1 MSRWPGSTAPPAR
14 CAIGSPRSATCAPD
28 HGRCGSSSCT
38 RAISATPAH
47 FTNRSAWSDCAIDA
61 GPEGRRAVTNETAR
75 AVATGDFA
83 MFHRLLAGAALG
95 ALLTACTTTSEEGAI
110 SSAAVTMPQATG
122 VFAQESTL
130 PFQTVDFA
138 SIQDSDYVPGFEQAM
153 AIHRAE
159 IAAIVANPEEPN
171 FDNTIVALERSGR
184 MLGRVLTA
192 FSTVTGAHTNDT
204 LDAIDAEMSPKL
216 TAHFDAISLDP
227 ALFSR
232 VKAVYDNRAA
242 MSLTPEDAWLLEDTY
257 ENMVHAGA
265 LLTDAQKEEVKATN
279 SRLSE
284 VTTQFSQ
291 KLVEATNANALV
303 VADAAALAGLS
314 EPELAA
320 ARNAAADRG
329 LAGQYLIPLQNTT
342 QQPAL
347 ATLTDRAT
355 RQALFEKS
363 VHRADQG
370 GPNDTRALLAEI
382 VQLRA
387 RKAALFGEPDW
398 ASYTMYDRMAQDP
411 KTALDFM
418 RQMVPALAATQRR
431 EAAMLNEAIKADG
444 KDFEVRPWDWQ
455 MYA

>member
-1 MSRWPGSTAPPAR
+1 
-14 CAIGSPRSATCAPD
+14 
-28 HGRCGSSSCT
+28 
-38 RAISATPAH
+38 
-47 FTNRSAWSDCAIDA
+47 
-61 GPEGRRAVTNETAR
+61 
-75 AVATGDFA
+75 
-83 MFHRLLAGAALG
+83 
-95 ALLTACTTTSEEGAI
+95 
-110 SSAAVTMPQATG
+110 
-122 VFAQESTL
+122 
-130 PFQTVDFA
+130 
-138 SIQDSDYVPGFEQAM
+138 M

-232 VKAVYDNRAA
+232 VKAVYDNRAE

-265 LLTDAQKEEVKATN
+265 LLTDAQKEEVKAIN

-291 KLVEATNANALV
+291 KLVEATNGNALV

-314 EPELAA
+314 EAEIAA
-320 ARNAAADRG
+320 AAKTATDRG
-329 LAGQYLIPLQNTT
+329 LSGQYVLPLQNTT
-342 QQPAL
+342 QQPEL
-347 ATLTDRAT
+347 ATLADRAT
-355 RQALFEKS
+355 REALFEKS
-363 VHRADQG
+363 VHRSDQG
-370 GPNDTRALLAEI
+370 GPNDTRALVAEI

-398 ASYTMYDRMAQDP
+398 ASYTMYDRM
-411 KTALDFM
+411 
-418 RQMVPALAATQRR
+418 
-431 EAAMLNEAIKADG
+431 
-444 KDFEVRPWDWQ
+444 
-455 MYA
+455 